1 MSRSWRTWV
10 DPFPFPRQF
19 GCFAPSL
26 CIDVLPAFVLVSQL
40 YGVFFLCPFVKMSFL
55 LLRCLPDG
63 LCQFVILVCFRGE
76 KGVFCFFPFG
86 RRIVLWVSFSGW
98 LFYVFFDFV
107 VHGAVIHRGHI
118 VIYPPIR
125 FRYRLFISCI
135 GWPLSSHL
143 LTDYGA
149 FHVGSM
155 SDKRA
160 DGNLNYPLPPKK
172 K

>member
-1 MSRSWRTWV
+1 
-10 DPFPFPRQF
+10 
-19 GCFAPSL
+19 
-26 CIDVLPAFVLVSQL
+26 
-40 YGVFFLCPFVKMSFL
+40 MSFL

-172 K
+172 I